1 MDSQQGSSRA
11 ATDPPPATG
20 RRAPGAA
27 MRRAR
32 ASVGRRRRIGQ
43 AIAEMHYQL
52 RTEADSPLR
61 VAGSVGLGAAIG
73 CLPVWGIHLPICV
86 GLAKLLGLS
95 RVKAYLAA
103 HIHNPLTLPFLVYLE
118 AATGRWVFT
127 GEWPAFTLQSLR
139 SIDLWTL
146 GRDLLVGTAIL
157 GAVSGVL
164 LGAIA
169 YVISVRWQVS
179 PVWARVRE
187 AVSKR
192 YAGSGIVHWEFVR
205 GKLRY
210 DPVYFNVL
218 ASGML
223 PSEGRL
229 VDLGS
234 GRGILLALIEE
245 SRLLHAAGGWPA
257 DWPAPP
263 SGLHLHGVESIRY
276 LVRVARRALRDCAEF
291 QTVDL
296 AGYEP
301 PPARAMILLDVLHH
315 LTPDEQ
321 QQLIRRAAAALEPGG
336 LLLVR
341 EPDPERGLRFQIK
354 RGVNRAIAFLR
365 RSTRRRPFYYRPGGE
380 WAGLLEREGLTVSCE
395 PRAGMIGSSVLLE
408 ARKLAAEA

>member
-1 MDSQQGSSRA
+1 MDPHQASSRPA
-11 ATDPPPATG
+11 RSPASATG

-32 ASVGRRRRIGQ
+32 VSVGRRRRIGQ

-52 RTEADSPLR
+52 RTEADSPMR
-61 VAGSVGLGAAIG
+61 VAVSVGLGAAIG
-73 CLPVWGIHLPICV
+73 CLPVWGVHLPICV

-103 HIHNPLTLPFLVYLE
+103 HIHNPLTLPLLIYLE
-118 AATGRWVFT
+118 AGIGRWVFT
-127 GEWPAFTLQSLR
+127 GEWPVFTLQSLR
-139 SIDLWTL
+139 AIDLWML
-146 GRDLLVGTAIL
+146 ARDLAVGAAIL
-157 GAVSGVL
+157 GAVAGL
-164 LGAIA
+164 LLAVFA

-187 AVSKR
+187 SISKR
-192 YAGSGIVHWEFVR
+192 YAASGIFHWEFVR

-210 DPVYFNVL
+210 DPVYFNLL
-218 ASGML
+218 ASGTL
-223 PSEGRL
+223 PSDGRL
-229 VDLGS
+229 VDLGC

-263 SGLHLHGVESIRY
+263 SGLRLHGVESIRY
-276 LVRVARRALRDCAEF
+276 LVRAARRALRDCSEF

-296 AGYEP
+296 AGYDP
-301 PPARAMILLDVLHH
+301 PPARAMVLLDVLHH

-321 QQLIRRAAAALEPGG
+321 QQLIRRAAAALEPNG

-341 EPDPERGLRFQIK
+341 EPDPERGARFQIK
-354 RGVNRAIAFLR
+354 RGINRAIACLR
-365 RSTRRRPFYYRPGGE
+365 SSTRHRPFHYRSGDE
-380 WAGLLEREGLTVSCE
+380 WAELLEGEGLSVSCE
-395 PRAGMIGSSVLLE
+395 PRAGVIGSSVLLQ
-408 ARKLAAEA
+408 ARKLAVEV